1 MSSNIQISVQ
11 IDNESIILLER
22 FFNLKN
28 QSTQYKPGN
37 RYSANSYSG
46 NSYTGNSYTGNCYTG
61 NCYTGNSYT
70 GNSYSGNSYS
80 GNSSVQTKSL
90 FDF

>member
-11 IDNESIILLER
+11 INNENIILLER
-22 FFNLKN
+22 LFNVKN
-28 QSTQYKPGN
+28 QSAPYKPGN

-46 NSYTGNSYTGNCYTG
+46 NSYSGNSYTGNSYS
-61 NCYTGNSYT
+61 GNSYS

>member
-11 IDNESIILLER
+11 INNENIILLER
-22 FFNLKN
+22 LFNVKN
-28 QSTQYKPGN
+28 QSAPYKPGN

-46 NSYTGNSYTGNCYTG
+46 NSYSGNSYSS
-61 NCYTGNSYT
+61 NSYS
-70 GNSYSGNSYS
+70 GNSYSGNSYSSNSYS

>member
-11 IDNESIILLER
+11 INNENIILLER
-22 FFNLKN
+22 LFNVKN
-28 QSTQYKPGN
+28 QSAPYKPGN

-46 NSYTGNSYTGNCYTG
+46 NSYTGNSYS
-61 NCYTGNSYT
+61 GNSYT
-70 GNSYSGNSYS
+70 SNSYSGNSYSGNSYS

>member
-22 FFNLKN
+22 LFNLKN

-46 NSYTGNSYTGNCYTG
+46 NSYTGNSYTGNS
-61 NCYTGNSYT
+61 YTGNSYT
-70 GNSYSGNSYS
+70 GNSYS